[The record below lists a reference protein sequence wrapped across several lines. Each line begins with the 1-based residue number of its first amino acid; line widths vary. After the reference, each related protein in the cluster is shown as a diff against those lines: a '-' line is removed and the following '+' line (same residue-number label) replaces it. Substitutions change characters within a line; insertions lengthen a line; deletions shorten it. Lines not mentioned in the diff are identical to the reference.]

1 MKIICTIL
9 SIILFLG
16 IAFLVY
22 IMQNNTLLPVI
33 DVFPNL
39 NSVIYSILIVILA
52 FLSGYILNQGN
63 VEKLK
68 STSNKQLRKAE
79 KASINSQE
87 SLDKIDRLNAKIETL
102 EVALQEALKKKN

>member
-9 SIILFLG
+9 SITLLIGIVFL
-16 IAFLVY
+16 IYV
-22 IMQNNTLLPVI
+22 MQNNTLLPTI
-33 DVFPNL
+33 DVLPNL
-39 NSVIYSILIVILA
+39 NSVIYSMMITILA

-68 STSNKQLRKAE
+68 SSSTKQQRKAE
-79 KASINSQE
+79 KASINTQE

-102 EVALQEALKKKN
+102 EVALQEALKKKS

>member
-1 MKIICTIL
+1 MKIICTL
-9 SIILFLG
+9 MSVLLLFG
-16 IAFLVY
+16 VAFLTF
-22 IMQNNTLLPVI
+22 IMQNNTLLPSYNT
-33 DVFPNL
+33 FPNL
-39 NSVIYSILIVILA
+39 NAVIYSLMITFLA

-68 STSNKQLRKAE
+68 SSSTKQLRKAE